1 MADLYLKIMKSEEYE
16 GKEQAERQVIAHE
29 QEQAVHQERLNSQNQ
44 PVSATLPVTY
54 LHPLSQPKTFST
66 YTPSSTKCQKCQN
79 QHIGLNHRG
88 EQQKS
93 SILRWGKLEDQGS
106 EDEEI
111 EVELRKTKLQMK
123 EIELEKKLRKKR
135 RQV

>member
-1 MADLYLKIMKSEEYE
+1 MSSPEPEGSIKSIKRETDLTQSPL
-16 GKEQAERQVIAHE
+16 Q
-29 QEQAVHQERLNSQNQ
+29 HQR
-44 PVSATLPVTY
+44 
-54 LHPLSQPKTFST
+54 K
-66 YTPSSTKCQKCQN
+66 
-79 QHIGLNHRG
+79 RR
-88 EQQKS
+88 
-93 SILRWGKLEDQGS
+93 RWGKLEDQGS